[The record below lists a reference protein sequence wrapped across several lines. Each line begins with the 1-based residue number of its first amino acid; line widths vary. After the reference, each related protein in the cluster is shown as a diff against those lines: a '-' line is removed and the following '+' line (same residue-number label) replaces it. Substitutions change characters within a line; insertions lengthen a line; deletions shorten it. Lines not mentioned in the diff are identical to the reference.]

1 MLCFKIMLSKIRNIF
16 WGFFCSRF
24 RLKSLFVGTSSLL
37 LRFCEKPRANP
48 VVNENALLVSA
59 VQHYEYQSKQKQ
71 GLGKLR
77 RNICQGQSNT
87 MMQMQNLTQKI
98 TEG

>member
-16 WGFFCSRF
+16 CFFFCSRF
-24 RLKSLFVGTSSLL
+24 RLKSLFLATSSLL